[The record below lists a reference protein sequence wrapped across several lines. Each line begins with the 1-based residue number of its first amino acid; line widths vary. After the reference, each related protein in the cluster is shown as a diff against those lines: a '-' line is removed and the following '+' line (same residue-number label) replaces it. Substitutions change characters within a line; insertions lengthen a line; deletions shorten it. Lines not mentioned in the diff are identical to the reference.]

1 MAGHFL
7 YKIKDVLEDLN
18 YLNWVQRTEEKMEK
32 EISNQG
38 GGGLCW
44 SLTGIWLQDFCP
56 GGFPKEKQIPKHCAS
71 EVLRPENSS

>member
-38 GGGLCW
+38 GGVCVGHSQAYGCK
-44 SLTGIWLQDFCP
+44 IFVQV
-56 GGFPKEKQIPKHCAS
+56 GFLRKSRSQNT
-71 EVLRPENSS
+71 VLVRF

>member
-38 GGGLCW
+38 GG
-44 SLTGIWLQDFCP
+44 F
-56 GGFPKEKQIPKHCAS
+56 
-71 EVLRPENSS
+71 VLVTHRHMAARFLSRWVS